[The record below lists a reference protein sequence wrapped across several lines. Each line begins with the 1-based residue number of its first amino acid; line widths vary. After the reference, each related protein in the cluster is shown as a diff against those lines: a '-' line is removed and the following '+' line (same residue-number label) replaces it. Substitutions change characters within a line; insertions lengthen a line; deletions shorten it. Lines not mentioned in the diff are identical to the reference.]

1 MKDYTP
7 DKIRN
12 IAFAGHGSTGKT
24 SLAEALLFASG
35 ATNRVGKI
43 EDGST
48 ISDWDPDE
56 QKRQFSLSASILPLE
71 WNDHKVNIVDA
82 PGYMD
87 FMGEVKCALRAVETA
102 VLVVDAVSGVQVGT
116 EFAWRFAEELNL
128 PRAIFINRMDRDN
141 ADFAAAVQQV
151 QDLFGHKCIPVHLP
165 IGAQASFKGV
175 ADTLTQKAYLGEKGE
190 AADVPTDVQG
200 DLDQAREKLIEAAAE
215 TDDSLIEKYLAG
227 EELTTDE
234 LAAGIR
240 AGIAS
245 GGIVPIFTGAGTRGI
260 GMQTFL
266 NAVTSMLPSPVER
279 LISVD
284 DKEYA
289 ADPSKPLAA
298 LVFKTAADPYV
309 GRLTYF
315 RVISGTLKGDSH
327 VWNAARNVDE
337 RLGTLYHISGKNQEH
352 VGQITAGD
360 IGAVAKL
367 TDTHTGDTLSTKENP
382 VTFPPIDFPSPSFS
396 AAISPKTKA
405 DLDKMG
411 SALHRIVE
419 EDPSLRLERSPATGE
434 MVLSGLGDSHV
445 EVALERIKRKF
456 SVELEMH
463 TPRVPYR
470 ETVRAKAQAEYTH
483 KKQTGGHG
491 QYAKVALEVEPL
503 PRGGGVHFE
512 NKTVGGV
519 VPKQYIGSVEKGV
532 MEGVQEGVL
541 AHFPV
546 VDTKVVLID
555 GREHPVD
562 SSDIAFKVAASQALR
577 QATEAAQPTLL
588 EPVMDIRITVPET
601 NTGDVISD
609 LNGKRARVLGMNPAG
624 SMTTIDAQVPLA
636 EVQHYSADMRS
647 LTQGRGYFSMEFA
660 HYEEVPSHMAQKV
673 IDQANKDREAAK
685 AAHA

>member
-1 MKDYTP
+1 
-7 DKIRN
+7 
-12 IAFAGHGSTGKT
+12 
-24 SLAEALLFASG
+24 
-35 ATNRVGKI
+35 
-43 EDGST
+43 
-48 ISDWDPDE
+48 
-56 QKRQFSLSASILPLE
+56 
-71 WNDHKVNIVDA
+71 
-82 PGYMD
+82 
-87 FMGEVKCALRAVETA
+87 
-102 VLVVDAVSGVQVGT
+102 
-116 EFAWRFAEELNL
+116 
-128 PRAIFINRMDRDN
+128 
-141 ADFAAAVQQV
+141 
-151 QDLFGHKCIPVHLP
+151 
-165 IGAQASFKGV
+165 
-175 ADTLTQKAYLGEKGE
+175 
-190 AADVPTDVQG
+190 
-200 DLDQAREKLIEAAAE
+200 
-215 TDDSLIEKYLAG
+215 
-227 EELTTDE
+227 
-234 LAAGIR
+234 
-240 AGIAS
+240 
-245 GGIVPIFTGAGTRGI
+245 
-260 GMQTFL
+260 MQTFL

-279 LISVD
+279 PISVD

-315 RVISGTLKGDSH
+315 RVVSGTLKGDSH

-352 VGQITAGD
+352 VAQITAGD

-411 SALHRIVE
+411 SALHLIVE

-519 VPKQYIGSVEKGV
+519 VPKQYIGSVEKG
-532 MEGVQEGVL
+532 GGKACKGVL

-555 GREHPVD
+555 GREHHVD
-562 SSDIAFKVAASQALR
+562 SSDLAFKVAASQALR

-636 EVQHYSADMRS
+636 EVQHCPPICAAQQPRLLQHGVRALRRGAISHGPEGDRPGQ
-647 LTQGRGYFSMEFA
+647 QGPRGRQSRARMSED
-660 HYEEVPSHMAQKV
+660 VN
-673 IDQANKDREAAK
+673 IDGIVD
-685 AAHA
+685 AHARAIVSMDIAKIMDDLMPEAMMKLQAQAGGGMALQINSYEIVGHSQDGGDSGTTSVHWLEVLHRPFAGQNSAATGRS